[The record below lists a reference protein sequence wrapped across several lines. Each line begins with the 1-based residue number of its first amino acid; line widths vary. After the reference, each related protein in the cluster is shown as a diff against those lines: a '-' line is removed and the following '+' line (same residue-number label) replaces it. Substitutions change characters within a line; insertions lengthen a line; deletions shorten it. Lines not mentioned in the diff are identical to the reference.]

1 METVAVCDTEPIA
14 IEGLRSLL
22 ESADG
27 LRVVA
32 AETSLVEGMDTAR
45 ELQPSILVVDKD
57 FGMYAVTDCLKALQK
72 AGALLFRPALSF
84 P

>member
-32 AETSLVEGMDTAR
+32 AETSLVEGMDEAR
-45 ELQPSILVVDKD
+45 D
-57 FGMYAVTDCLKALQK
+57 LKT
-72 AGALLFRPALSF
+72 
-84 P
+84 